1 MILGLTGFRLFGALA
16 VPLLIIA
23 AIGGLAWSRANWID
37 RYEVLS
43 GHAGNILYEV
53 RVATGNKKLRL
64 EDAAG
69 EVRRLAA
76 SRKEWKDAAEE
87 QTAVIDRM
95 AFDTKRMQQLNAEL
109 RAKAEVELRKRKA
122 AYEQLDAR
130 ARDPGNRAD
139 CIAQIKAAEAA
150 LDEIYEAGL

>member
-1 MILGLTGFRLFGALA
+1 MFGLTGFKLFGALA
-16 VPLLIIA
+16 VPLLILA
-23 AIGGLAWSRANWID
+23 VIGGLAWSRASWID
-37 RYEVLS
+37 KYEVLS

-69 EVRRLAA
+69 QVRRLAA
-76 SRKEWKDAAEE
+76 SRKEWKDVADE

-95 AFDTKRMQQLNAEL
+95 AFDAKRMQELNAEL

-122 AYEQLDAR
+122 AYERLDAR
-130 ARDPGNRAD
+130 AQDPGDRAD